1 MNVMEKQCTC
11 KIRVTRHYEV
21 VIETDDGTTCPDSR
35 RQAARLQDMGLRVS
49 LSIKG
54 MDRNRR

>member
-1 MNVMEKQCTC
+1 MEKQCTC